1 MGLRNHRTGE
11 IVNDEQLFGNA
22 GKLFHNEP
30 DLIDARHLPQVDVD
44 HQHAMRPDPGAVA
57 AQHPGHHG
65 VLRFEH
71 GANRRQLRRFVC
83 DKVDEHSKNFRTP

>member
-1 MGLRNHRTGE
+1 M
-11 IVNDEQLFGNA
+11 NDEQLLGNA
-22 GKLFHNEP
+22 GKLLHNEP

-71 GANRRQLRRFVC
+71 RANRRQLRRFVC